1 MLDHFWVFPVDSHHL
16 VELVGHGTA
25 DPAEE
30 TSGGQGGLL
39 AKAHG
44 CSCGGHRPSSETKG
58 GKLLEASRTEDHGK
72 VKRNITGAGH

>member
-1 MLDHFWVFPVDSHHL
+1 MINL
-16 VELVGHGTA
+16 VQLVGDGTTHTTEKA
-25 DPAEE
+25 
-30 TSGGQGGLL
+30 SGGQGGLL

-58 GKLLEASRTEDHGK
+58 GKLLDVSQTEDHSK